1 MPPRR
6 TRVREH
12 RRSNAPHVREH
23 ERHLA
28 PDPRERH
35 AKPSPLAPR
44 QRPPLNDPIV
54 IELAEEYNAF
64 ILEELQDGIEFDAAV
79 EIAAARLDERIAAD
93 FSIREREPL
102 ADAAR
107 EASTSLP
114 SYEAIRDW
122 PEDE

>member
-1 MPPRR
+1 MPRR

-12 RRSNAPHVREH
+12 ARRNAPRVREH

-35 AKPSPLAPR
+35 AKPS
-44 QRPPLNDPIV
+44 PPLNDPIV

-64 ILEELQDGIEFDAAV
+64 ILEELQDGVEFDAAV
-79 EIAAARLDERIAAD
+79 EIAAARLDERVAAD
-93 FSIREREPL
+93 FSIRDRVPL

-122 PEDE
+122 PEDEEDA